1 MRRRRGECRG
11 AAKDPFIP
19 STSFFAAGSFLP
31 AAAFL
36 NGGFFAAGRAFVWRH
51 YAPPCIFML
60 AIAVRARAF
69 CAAKTAGAAPESAEN
84 NKKNGFLSQKT
95 GGKQILF
102 KHLPTRI
109 KLCIIEWKITIR
121 VKIYAKRLEACKF
134 RP

>member
-1 MRRRRGECRG
+1 MRRRPGECRG

-19 STSFFAAGSFLP
+19 STSFFAAGSFLS
-31 AAAFL
+31 AAIFARFFSRRQAF
-36 NGGFFAAGRAFVWRH
+36 GWRH

-60 AIAVRARAF
+60 AFHVRARAF
-69 CAAKTAGAAPESAEN
+69 CAAKAAGAAPESAEN

-95 GGKQILF
+95 GGEQILF

-109 KLCIIEWKITIR
+109 KLCIIEWKMTIR
-121 VKIYAKRLEACKF
+121 VKIYAKPLEACMF